1 LRIILDSTSLVVW
14 DFYHIRKNVCLWLDI
29 WVTQIVEA
37 DAWETTGLSPAGV
50 EYRKVYNRLKAKK
63 QRGKISRDEWNA
75 TVSQAQKVTESI
87 GYGGELSDEEVRRRF
102 AAF

>member
-1 LRIILDSTSLVVW
+1 
-14 DFYHIRKNVCLWLDI
+14 
-29 WVTQIVEA
+29 VEA